1 MKGYPASRATVGIL
15 KNSSDCVVLKP
26 KTMKKYASLRLVG
39 EHPNPV

>member
-26 KTMKKYASLRLVG
+26 KTKYEEIRIPALDWG
-39 EHPNPV
+39 AP